1 MNGPGTSQSTEVSTE
16 KLKGF
21 IIKAVKHAYF
31 GSRLNIRLETKGPK
45 DLQGHFN
52 SHSAN
57 QNTSGLTRFAEP
69 TS

>member
-45 DLQGHFN
+45 DFQEATLTV
-52 SHSAN
+52 SAN
-57 QNTSGLTRFAEP
+57 
-69 TS
+69 

>member
-16 KLKGF
+16 KLKGV

-45 DLQGHFN
+45 DFQEVTLIVIVPIK
-52 SHSAN
+52 
-57 QNTSGLTRFAEP
+57 T
-69 TS
+69 